1 MNISMTTILG
11 LLALGLVA
19 GMLSSM
25 VGIGGGV
32 VIVPALVMIF
42 AVSQKTA
49 QGTSLAMLL
58 PPIGVFAVINYYK
71 AGYVDF
77 KLAGILC
84 LAFVVGSYFGSKVAL
99 NLQESTLKRI
109 FGVFLM
115 ILAVKFLFFNKG

>member
-32 VIVPALVMIF
+32 VIVPALVILF

-58 PPIGVFAVINYYK
+58 PPIGIFAVINYYK

-77 KLAGILC
+77 KIAGVLC
-84 LAFVVGSYFGSKVAL
+84 LAFIVGSYFGSKFAL

-115 ILAVKFLFFNKG
+115 ILAVKYLFFNK